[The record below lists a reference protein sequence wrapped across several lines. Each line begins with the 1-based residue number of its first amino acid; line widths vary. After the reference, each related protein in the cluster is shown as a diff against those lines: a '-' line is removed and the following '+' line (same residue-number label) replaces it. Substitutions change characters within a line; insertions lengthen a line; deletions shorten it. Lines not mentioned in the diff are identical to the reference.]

1 MKYRSAL
8 TIHFKPGKSR
18 VAIPLL
24 RDLWNGATIMRRVG
38 KETALIGMYKD
49 FETLEEM
56 KSSSQGDTKIADQLD
71 PMIID
76 GSVTHHVLQHKLNGV
91 HHSNVRKIVAMTF
104 QNPLAFKEVEN
115 AIEENMRV
123 AQEKGKKI
131 TFWRKLFESPGGPKF
146 IISHDFDSLD
156 EYAEDTA
163 LPELKNHHLLIGSR
177 VAQVDESAWMRV
189 D

>member
-1 MKYRSAL
+1 
-8 TIHFKPGKSR
+8 
-18 VAIPLL
+18 
-24 RDLWNGATIMRRVG
+24 MRRVG

-76 GSVTHHVLQHKLNGV
+76 GSVTQHVWQHKLNDF

-104 QNPLAFKEVEN
+104 QDPFAFKEVEN

-123 AQEKGKKI
+123 A
-131 TFWRKLFESPGGPKF
+131 
-146 IISHDFDSLD
+146 
-156 EYAEDTA
+156 
-163 LPELKNHHLLIGSR
+163 
-177 VAQVDESAWMRV
+177 
-189 D
+189 